1 MNERFALSSEQCE
14 LLLAFEGAA
23 SLNELARKMGRDAS
37 VVSRQLKQLV
47 DSAPVLVKEKGRWE
61 LSDLGRQ
68 INQWSR
74 SALSVQSKLLSQEN
88 QRLSQKRVPSLRER
102 PCLVLVGVQKGFDD
116 PYWGGRS
123 RHEAE
128 ERIKEL
134 LGFWRGKKLPV
145 VHLKHGSEEP
155 GSSLRKGSV
164 GAEFKKGL
172 EPIESEMV
180 FQKSRNSGFVD
191 TELKSYLDREKIQTV
206 VLVGFSL
213 NHCVDATAR
222 SASDLGF
229 VVYLVADAAVTFERI
244 GPDGQRIGAD
254 QLESSILANLN
265 QEFAAVI
272 QSAELLRGIESARAE
287 TLTDAW

>member
-1 MNERFALSSEQCE
+1 MNDRFSLSSEQCE
-14 LLLAFEGAA
+14 LLLAFEGAD
-23 SLNELARKMGRDAS
+23 SLNDLARKMGRDAS
-37 VVSRQLKQLV
+37 VVSRQLKQLA
-47 DSAPVLVKEKGRWE
+47 DLAPVLVKEKGRWE

-102 PCLVLVGVQKGFDD
+102 PCLILVGVQKGFDD
-116 PYWGGRS
+116 PCWGARS

-128 ERIKEL
+128 GRIGEL
-134 LGFWRGKKLPV
+134 LKFWRSRNLPV

-155 GSSLRKGSV
+155 NSSLRKGSV
-164 GAEFKKGL
+164 GSEFKKGL
-172 EPIESEMV
+172 EPLAAEMI
-180 FQKSRNSGFVD
+180 FQKSRNSGFAD
-191 TELKSYLDREKIQTV
+191 TELKAFLEKEKIQTV

-222 SASDLGF
+222 SASDFGF
-229 VVYLVADAAVTFERI
+229 VVYLVADATVTFERI
-244 GPDGQRIGAD
+244 GPDGQRLSAHA
-254 QLESSILANLN
+254 LESAILANLN

-272 QSAELLRGIESARAE
+272 QSAELLRGIESAHSESPAE
-287 TLTDAW
+287 TW

>member
-1 MNERFALSSEQCE
+1 MNERFSLSSEQCE
-14 LLLAFEGAA
+14 LLLAFETAT
-23 SLNELARKMGRDAS
+23 SLNDLARKMGRDGS
-37 VVSRQLKQLV
+37 VVSRQLKQLA
-47 DSAPVLVKEKGRWE
+47 DAAPVLVKEKGRWE

-68 INQWSR
+68 INQWAR

-102 PCLVLVGVQKGFDD
+102 PGLILVGVQKGFDD
-116 PYWGGRS
+116 PYWGARS

-128 ERIKEL
+128 EKIGEL
-134 LGFWRGKKLPV
+134 LKFWRARELPV
-145 VHLKHGSEEP
+145 IHLKHGSEEP

-164 GAEFKKGL
+164 GSEFKKGL
-172 EPIESEMV
+172 EPLSNEMV

-191 TELKSYLDREKIQTV
+191 TELKSYLEKEKIQTL

-222 SASDLGF
+222 SASDFGF
-229 VVYLVADAAVTFERI
+229 VVYLVVDATVTFERI
-244 GPDGQRIGAD
+244 GPDGQRISAHA
-254 QLESSILANLN
+254 LEASILANLN

-272 QSAELLRGIESARAE
+272 HASELLRGIESAHAE
-287 TLTDAW
+287 SPAHDW